1 MEQRIQKAYASAPK
15 TWLWQLLAAFI
26 VACLLAWSGTAVQ
39 TSNPTSNGLEVAGNI
54 ISGIFH
60 PSAKLLFTLGTNGVP
75 YLLLETFCIAFLGTI
90 VGAVISLPL
99 SFISASNL
107 VPKPLALVGRIL
119 IAAIRTVPAFVYGL
133 MFIRVTGPGPFAG
146 LLTMSLCSI
155 GMVSKMFIE
164 SIEDLD
170 KRILE
175 SLDAAGC
182 TTFQK
187 IRYGILPQ
195 LTADFTSTIIYRF
208 DMNLRDAT
216 VLGLVGAGGIGAPLI
231 FAMSAYRWNEVGA
244 ILRVGDGVAT
254 VSGIRHA
261 AYGEIVQFESGV
273 KGMVQDIRREE
284 TGIILLGSEKGLL
297 AGGRV
302 VRTER
307 RAGVPVGEAFLGR
320 VVDAMGT
327 PIDGKGE
334 AVPAGYRPI
343 ENAAPGIKDRKSV
356 SVPMETG
363 ILAIDSM
370 FPIGR
375 GQREL
380 IIGDR
385 QTGKTSIAT
394 DTILNQK
401 GKGVICIYVAI
412 GQKASTVAKVVSTLQ
427 SHGAMEYSIVVS
439 ATASDP
445 ASLQYIAP
453 YAGTAM
459 AEYFMHQGKDVLII
473 YDDLSKHAVAYRSLS
488 LI

>member
-107 VPKPLALVGRIL
+107 VPKPL
-119 IAAIRTVPAFVYGL
+119 
-133 MFIRVTGPGPFAG
+133 RVTGPGPFAG

-216 VLGLVGAGGIGAPLI
+216 VLGLVGAGGTGAPLI

-244 ILRVGDGVAT
+244 ILLGL
-254 VSGIRHA
+254 
-261 AYGEIVQFESGV
+261 IV
-273 KGMVQDIRREE
+273 
-284 TGIILLGSEKGLL
+284 L
-297 AGGRV
+297 
-302 VRTER
+302 
-307 RAGVPVGEAFLGR
+307 
-320 VVDAMGT
+320 
-327 PIDGKGE
+327 
-334 AVPAGYRPI
+334 
-343 ENAAPGIKDRKSV
+343 
-356 SVPMETG
+356 
-363 ILAIDSM
+363 
-370 FPIGR
+370 
-375 GQREL
+375 
-380 IIGDR
+380 
-385 QTGKTSIAT
+385 
-394 DTILNQK
+394 
-401 GKGVICIYVAI
+401 
-412 GQKASTVAKVVSTLQ
+412 
-427 SHGAMEYSIVVS
+427 
-439 ATASDP
+439 
-445 ASLQYIAP
+445 
-453 YAGTAM
+453 
-459 AEYFMHQGKDVLII
+459 VLII
-473 YDDLSKHAVAYRSLS
+473 EWISSRIRIKLARG
-488 LI
+488 